1 MSSAQLQFGSLIAD
15 SAKVA
20 VTGGA
25 LDYVA
30 ERFLMGGSS
39 PGVSALGVTTALLVG
54 EPIHGY
60 LNAMRM
66 QPGQSDGLGKII
78 SPAVVGATGVGLKAV
93 LSTES
98 DPNYL
103 GTFLKGAI
111 VTVGAEY
118 VAPVAFNAVGMP
130 LSLDGTGLQL

>member
-1 MSSAQLQFGSLIAD
+1 MSQLQFGSLISD

-30 ERFLMGGSS
+30 ERFLMGGENA
-39 PGVSALGVTTALLVG
+39 GASAIACTTALLVG

-60 LNAMRM
+60 LNSMRM

-78 SPAVVGATGVGLKAV
+78 SPAVVGATGVGLRAV
-93 LSTES
+93 LGGDS
-98 DPNYL
+98 DFSYVSV
-103 GTFLKGAI
+103 FLKADN
-111 VTVGAEY
+111 VTVGA
-118 VAPVAFNAVGMP
+118 V
-130 LSLDGTGLQL
+130 

>member
-1 MSSAQLQFGSLIAD
+1 MSSAQLQFGSLISD

-30 ERFLMGGSS
+30 ERFLMGGER
-39 PGVSALGVTTALLVG
+39 PGASAIGVASALLVG

-78 SPAVVGATGVGLKAV
+78 SPAVVGTTAVGLKAA
-93 LSTES
+93 LSTEENPS
-98 DPNYL
+98 YM
-103 GTFLKGAI
+103 GAFLKGAI

-118 VAPVAFNAVGMP
+118 VAPVAFNAIGMP